1 MHTRLITWTN
11 ATNIDG
17 GIEYL
22 QNAALP
28 VVRQQKGYRGLS
40 ATVDRSKGRM
50 HILSIWESEVDR
62 DASDSALGKVR
73 DEGTEII
80 GGEMKV
86 EKLEE
91 LVSEVVKP
99 PVPGSALMVSPF
111 SMDPATIEEN
121 LSFFK
126 NEIVPQI
133 KAAPGFC
140 SLRNMVNRKTGEGYV
155 GTVWVDRVALDK
167 QAEGA
172 AVARRQAASARDL
185 LRGDRLYGVRPG
197 RHAIDVTRW
206 DSTQH
211 VNFAPRD
218 CACST

>member
-1 MHTRLITWTN
+1 MHTRLITWTH

-17 GIEYL
+17 GIGYL
-22 QNAALP
+22 RGTALP

-40 ATVDRSKGRM
+40 ATVDQSKGRM

-80 GGEMKV
+80 GGDMKV

-91 LVSEVVKP
+91 LVSEVVNP

-111 SMDPATIEEN
+111 RMDPATIEEN

-172 AVARRQAASARDL
+172 AVARRQAASARGISFGEIGYMEFVLVDT
-185 LRGDRLYGVRPG
+185 P
-197 RHAIDVTRW
+197 
-206 DSTQH
+206 
-211 VNFAPRD
+211 
-218 CACST
+218 

>member
-1 MHTRLITWTN
+1 MYTRLISWTN

-22 QNAALP
+22 RGTALSLI
-28 VVRQQKGYRGLS
+28 RQQKGYRGLS
-40 ATVDRSKGRM
+40 ATVDQSTGRL
-50 HILSIWESEVDR
+50 HILSIWESEADR
-62 DASDSALGKVR
+62 DASDSAMGKAR
-73 DEGTEII
+73 DEATEII
-80 GGEMKV
+80 GGVMKV
-86 EKLEE
+86 EKLED
-91 LVSEVVKP
+91 LVSEVVNR
-99 PVPGSALMVSPF
+99 PVPGCALMVTPF

-155 GTVWVDRVALDK
+155 GTVWADRAALNK

-172 AVARRQAASARDL
+172 VARRAASSARGITFGEIGAFD
-185 LRGDRLYGVRPG
+185 
-197 RHAIDVTRW
+197 
-206 DSTQH
+206 
-211 VNFAPRD
+211 FAVVDTP
-218 CACST
+218 

>member
-22 QNAALP
+22 RNTALP

-40 ATVDRSKGRM
+40 ATVDRSTGRM
-50 HILSIWESEVDR
+50 HILSIWQSEVDR
-62 DASDSALGKVR
+62 DASDSALGKAR
-73 DEGTEII
+73 DEATEII
-80 GGEMKV
+80 GGVMKV

-91 LVSEVVKP
+91 LVSEIVKQ

-111 SMDPATIEEN
+111 SMDPATIEVN

-133 KAAPGFC
+133 IAAPGFC
-140 SLRNMVNRKTGEGYV
+140 SLRNMVNPKTGEGYV
-155 GTVWVDRVALDK
+155 GTVWVDRAAMDK

-172 AVARRQAASARDL
+172 AVARRQAVSARQITFGEIGYLEFVLVDT
-185 LRGDRLYGVRPG
+185 P
-197 RHAIDVTRW
+197 
-206 DSTQH
+206 
-211 VNFAPRD
+211 
-218 CACST
+218 

>member
-1 MHTRLITWTN
+1 
-11 ATNIDG
+11 
-17 GIEYL
+17 
-22 QNAALP
+22 
-28 VVRQQKGYRGLS
+28 
-40 ATVDRSKGRM
+40 M

-172 AVARRQAASARDL
+172 AVARRQAASAAGSPSGRSVIWSSSWSTRHRRHTVGL
-185 LRGDRLYGVRPG
+185 NAARELCAAGLRL
-197 RHAIDVTRW
+197 
-206 DSTQH
+206 
-211 VNFAPRD
+211 
-218 CACST
+218 